1 MKQTRQRG
9 KAFVDKIHELRDN
22 GMSYNQIASMMKC
35 SKSTLSYY
43 FGSGGKKAVL
53 ERTQKYR
60 KELGALRSRLESWEL
75 DNDVILKKYK
85 DYFRNSPN
93 DRRVRL
99 EASKKYLED
108 TFNNKCYLS
117 GRPFDLDDTGT
128 YHFDHIIPQSENG
141 SSGLENLGLC
151 VPEANQAKS
160 NLSVDEFL
168 ELCKDVLEHNG
179 YSVKKKRD
187 IG

>member
-75 DNDVILKKYK
+75 DNGKLPKHNV
-85 DYFRNSPN
+85 FRKTKQ
-93 DRRVRL
+93 DRKNRIEESR
-99 EASKKYLED
+99 KYLED
-108 TFNNKCYLS
+108 TFNGKCYLS

-179 YSVKKKRD
+179 YSVKKKLD